1 MSTISILLKQGN
13 ERVICSFS
21 CVNVILPDMN
31 IVGKDY
37 MGVTQSF
44 FTLENTEL
52 LRSYIK
58 KNNTILGF
66 ESFRSNIRQYG
77 FLFEDRYEFYHGE
90 NLLNEYGHY
99 GKPNLLVIGNR
110 INNKENLLNLF
121 NDLSNSKGSI
131 NDRIAESLIKNKI
144 IGFDNSCSPYGLSS
158 TSISFR
164 KYNDNGDNTYYEYYL
179 GTKMDPIDYLYEK
192 LKNPT

>member
-1 MSTISILLKQGN
+1 MPTISILLKQGN

-66 ESFRSNIRQYG
+66 ESFRSNMRQYG

-110 INNKENLLNLF
+110 VKNKENLLNLF

-131 NDRIAESLIKNKI
+131 NDRITESLIKNKI
-144 IGFDNSCSPYGLSS
+144 IGFDNGCTPYGLSS

-164 KYNDNGDNTYYEYYL
+164 KYNDNGENTYYEYYL